1 MPPVY
6 RPDIDGLRAVS
17 ILSVVAFHA
26 FPTRWMGGFIGVDV
40 FFVISGY
47 LISLILLREQTTHGI
62 QFTHFYKRRIIRI
75 FPALLLVLLTCLIAG
90 WFILLANEYQQLGKH
105 LSFAGLF
112 LSNFAFM
119 AEAGYF
125 DTSANSKPLLHL

>member
-1 MPPVY
+1 MPTAY

-26 FPTRWMGGFIGVDV
+26 FPTRWAGGFIGVDV

-47 LISLILLREQTTHGI
+47 LISLILMKEQTVNGV
-62 QFTHFYKRRIIRI
+62 QFSHFYKRRIIRI

-90 WFILLANEYQQLGKH
+90 WFILLANEY
-105 LSFAGLF
+105 
-112 LSNFAFM
+112 
-119 AEAGYF
+119 
-125 DTSANSKPLLHL
+125 